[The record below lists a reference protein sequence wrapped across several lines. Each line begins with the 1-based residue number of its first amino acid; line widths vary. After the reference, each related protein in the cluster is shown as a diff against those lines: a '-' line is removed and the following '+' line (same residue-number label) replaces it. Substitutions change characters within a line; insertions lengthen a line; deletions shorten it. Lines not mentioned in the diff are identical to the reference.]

1 MVQRVVI
8 KNESQK
14 HVAEDTKM
22 YNPYNPKNKLLDQA
36 TIHSILARHGCPNIT
51 VRRTDIYQ
59 TAMVHSSYV
68 KRTEYTTPTGEPSE
82 LCPRPPNCLELFEES
97 YERLEHLGDS
107 VLGASVSTYLMERF
121 PSENEGFLT
130 DLKKEIV
137 CNETLGQLSQKIGLD
152 AYYIISRHNE
162 DVCFGRVNIK
172 KLGDI
177 LEAFIGAL
185 WIDTNYNF
193 QSIYA
198 FVVSLIE
205 TYIDIPKLLL
215 NNRNFKEQFQKLYQA
230 IFHATP
236 TYSMISFENGI
247 YTMAVRDMNGHIVG
261 KGEAST
267 KKQAEQFAAREAIT
281 HYKQYSV

>member
-1 MVQRVVI
+1 
-8 KNESQK
+8 
-14 HVAEDTKM
+14 M
-22 YNPYNPKNKLLDQA
+22 YNPYNPKNKLLDRA
-36 TIHSILARHGCPNIT
+36 TIQSILGRHGCSNVKVQNVGT
-51 VRRTDIYQ
+51 YQ
-59 TAMVHSSYV
+59 TGMVHSSYV

-82 LCPRPPNCLELFEES
+82 LCPRPSNCLELFDDS

-107 VLGASVSTYLMERF
+107 VLGACVSTYLMERF

-137 CNETLGQLSQKIGLD
+137 CNETLGKLCQKIGLD
-152 AYYIISRHNE
+152 IYYIISRHNE

-177 LEAFIGAL
+177 LEAFIGAF

-193 QSIYA
+193 QQLYT

-205 TYIDIPKLLL
+205 MYIDIPKLLL

-236 TYSMISFENGI
+236 TYSMVSFENGV
-247 YTMAVRDMNGHIVG
+247 YTMAVRDMNGEIIG

-267 KKQAEQFAAREAIT
+267 KKQAEQLAAKEAIT
-281 HYKQYSV
+281 HYKQYTTQ

>member
-1 MVQRVVI
+1 
-8 KNESQK
+8 
-14 HVAEDTKM
+14 M
-22 YNPYNPKNKLLDQA
+22 YNPYNSKNKLLDRN
-36 TIHSILARHGCPNIT
+36 TIQTILSTYGCKDVKVQN
-51 VRRTDIYQ
+51 VYVFQ

-68 KRTEYTTPTGEPSE
+68 KRLEYTSPTGEATE
-82 LCPRPPNCLELFEES
+82 LVSRPEKCLDLFEES

-107 VLGASVSTYLMERF
+107 VLGACVSTYLMKRF

-162 DVCFGRVNIK
+162 DICFGRTNIK

-177 LEAFIGAL
+177 LEAFIGAF
-185 WIDTNYNF
+185 WVDTNYNF
-193 QSIYA
+193 QYVYA

-205 TYIDIPKLLL
+205 LYIDIPKLLL

-236 TYSMISFENGI
+236 TYCMLSFENGI
-247 YTMAVRDMNGHIVG
+247 YKMAVRDMNGQIVG
-261 KGEAST
+261 KGEATT

-281 HYKQYSV
+281 HYKHYSA

>member
-1 MVQRVVI
+1 MAQCVV
-8 KNESQK
+8 KNEFNE
-14 HVAEDTKM
+14 HGAENTKM
-22 YNPYNPKNKLLDQA
+22 YNPYNPKNRLLNQK
-36 TIHSILARHGCPNIT
+36 IIQNVLASHGCQNVT
-51 VRRTDIYQ
+51 VRNVNLFQ

-68 KRTEYTTPTGEPSE
+68 KRSEYTTPTGESTE
-82 LCPRPPNCLELFEES
+82 LHPRPPNCLDLFDES

-107 VLGASVSTYLMERF
+107 ILGACVSTYLMDRF

-162 DVCFGRVNIK
+162 DICSGRLNIK

-185 WIDTNYNF
+185 WIDTDHNF
-193 QSIYA
+193 QHMYS

-205 TYIDIPKLLL
+205 TYINIPKLLL
-215 NNRNFKEQFQKLYQA
+215 NNRNFKEQFQKLYQS

-236 TYSMISFENGI
+236 TYTMLSFENGI
-247 YTMAVRDMNGHIVG
+247 YKMAVKDMNGEIVG
-261 KGEAST
+261 KGDAST

-281 HYKQYSV
+281 HYKQYNH

>member
-1 MVQRVVI
+1 
-8 KNESQK
+8 
-14 HVAEDTKM
+14 M
-22 YNPYNPKNKLLDQA
+22 YNPYNPKNRLLSVANIQN
-36 TIHSILARHGCPNIT
+36 ILEKQGCSGFKVQNASL
-51 VRRTDIYQ
+51 YQ

-68 KRTEYTTPTGEPSE
+68 KRLEYTTPTGEPTE
-82 LCPRPPNCLELFEES
+82 LSPRPPGCLDLFEDS

-107 VLGASVSTYLMERF
+107 VLGACVSTYLMERF

-137 CNETLGQLSQKIGLD
+137 CNETLGKMNQKIGLD
-152 AYYIISRHNE
+152 VFYVISRHNE
-162 DVCFGRVNIK
+162 DICFGRSNIK

-185 WIDTNYNF
+185 WVDSNYNF
-193 QSIYA
+193 QIIYK

-205 TYIDIPKLLL
+205 QYIDIPKLLL
-215 NNRNFKEQFQKLYQA
+215 NNRNFKEQFQKLYQS

-247 YTMAVRDMNGHIVG
+247 YKMAVNDMNGQIVG

-281 HYKQYSV
+281 HYKQYTTN